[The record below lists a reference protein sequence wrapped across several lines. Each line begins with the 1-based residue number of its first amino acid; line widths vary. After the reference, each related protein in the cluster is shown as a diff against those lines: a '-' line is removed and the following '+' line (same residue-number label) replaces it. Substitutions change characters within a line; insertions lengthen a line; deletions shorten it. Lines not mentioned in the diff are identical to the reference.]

1 MYIYI
6 YIYIYVYIYI
16 HIKFVTPFVSYAR
29 SILPCLYIAMSL
41 YCHVK
46 EPYPTGE
53 RALQTHRNTQQ
64 YTATHCNTLYPQKGA
79 TLPAQ
84 EPCRHGTISRRA
96 GRNQIFIDI
105 KLCLRPCRALFV
117 FIEGLYMARGCHR
130 DMALFLG
137 EQGNGNLHCRAL
149 LVYM

>member
-1 MYIYI
+1 MCIHIYICIYI
-6 YIYIYVYIYI
+6 YTYKVRDTICELRTLYV
-16 HIKFVTPFVSYAR
+16 
-29 SILPCLYIAMSL
+29 AMSL

-64 YTATHCNTLYPQKGA
+64 YTATHCNTLYPQKGT

-105 KLCLRPCRALFV
+105 KLCLQPCRALFV